1 VLIFVIQAV
10 LVSMPSIEGSFGVAY
25 GKGPHG
31 WDSEEVAACK
41 LAAGVLNALESY
53 FWVSR
58 DRQSSPLRI
67 KLTLRMRYPRNTF
80 VVRDWLTG
88 LQLMLM
94 KNLDW

>member
-1 VLIFVIQAV
+1 LGIATQIDLYQAV

-53 FWVSR
+53 FWVRFIPDASA
-58 DRQSSPLRI
+58 SNP
-67 KLTLRMRYPRNTF
+67 
-80 VVRDWLTG
+80 
-88 LQLMLM
+88 
-94 KNLDW
+94 